1 MFCAGAVVV
10 FAAALASPLERR
22 RLSLVDRGERPE
34 SPGGLRAVGYG
45 VVSVLAV
52 GWMDLGVVLVSLG
65 IPGFLLLAPFQ
76 PTATSWQSVAGP
88 VAGALLLPVAAY
100 PVAAW
105 AGVRAAVARAV
116 LFPKDRELR
125 EVVRSR
131 ARLVDA
137 FETERRRI
145 ERDLHDG
152 AQQRLVA
159 LTMKLGLAGLD
170 LPPGSAAAKEVG
182 EAHALAKEALAELRE
197 LIRGIHP
204 QILTERGLPAA
215 ARRHRR
221 PLARSPST
229 STSTSPAALPAAVEA
244 DGVLRDRRGPDQHR
258 PAQRRRPLPRHRPL
272 PRRRARAS
280 TSSDDGAG
288 GADPAR
294 GTGLHGLADRIAA
307 ADGRMLLSSPPGGPD
322 TPQGGDPVRQSLRI
336 VIAEDAV
343 LLREGLVRSARALRP
358 PGPRRCRRRPRPARR
373 RPGTPPGPGDHR
385 RPDATRP
392 DGRRTAR
399 RARLLQAEQPGL
411 AVLVLSQYVEQTF
424 ADELLDDRRGSVGT
438 GYLLKERIGDVEEFA
453 DAVTRVAAGAT
464 VVDPEVVRQLLARR
478 RDPLDRLTPRER
490 EVLALMAE
498 GRSNAAIARRLVV
511 TDAAVA
517 KHIASILQKL
527 DLPPAAPDDHRRVL
541 AVLAYLRA

>member
-1 MFCAGAVVV
+1 MTTPRTVLEALTRGPLGFLRTAWPWRALGYLLSGGMFATAVYIAVGGLFSAPLGTIARVLCAGAVLV
-10 FAAALASPLERR
+10 FAAALAGPLERR

-34 SPGGLRAVGYG
+34 SPGGPRAVGYG

-52 GWMDLGVVLVSLG
+52 GWMDLGVALVSLG

-76 PTATSWQSVAGP
+76 PTATPWQTVAGP

-182 EAHALAKEALAELRE
+182 EAHALAKEALTELRE

-215 ARRHRR
+215 ARDIAGRCPVPTDLDLDLPGR
-221 PLARSPST
+221 
-229 STSTSPAALPAAVEA
+229 LPATVEQTAYYVTAEALTNIARHSGA
-244 DGVLRDRRGPDQHR
+244 DRCRVTARCHGGVLRLDIEDNGSGD
-258 PAQRRRPLPRHRPL
+258 
-272 PRRRARAS
+272 
-280 TSSDDGAG
+280 
-288 GADPAR
+288 ADPAR
-294 GTGLHGLADRIAA
+294 GTGLVGLADRIAA
-307 ADGRMLLSSPPGGPD
+307 ADGRMLLSSPPGGP
-322 TPQGGDPVRQSLRI
+322 T
-336 VIAEDAV
+336 
-343 LLREGLVRSARALRP
+343 LLRAEIPCGSPSA
-358 PGPRRCRRRPRPARR
+358 
-373 RPGTPPGPGDHR
+373 
-385 RPDATRP
+385 
-392 DGRRTAR
+392 
-399 RARLLQAEQPGL
+399 
-411 AVLVLSQYVEQTF
+411 
-424 ADELLDDRRGSVGT
+424 
-438 GYLLKERIGDVEEFA
+438 
-453 DAVTRVAAGAT
+453 
-464 VVDPEVVRQLLARR
+464 
-478 RDPLDRLTPRER
+478 
-490 EVLALMAE
+490 
-498 GRSNAAIARRLVV
+498 
-511 TDAAVA
+511 
-517 KHIASILQKL
+517 
-527 DLPPAAPDDHRRVL
+527 
-541 AVLAYLRA
+541 

>member
-1 MFCAGAVVV
+1 MTTPRTVLEALTRSPLGFLRTAWPWRALGYLLSGGMFATGAYIAVGGLFGAPLGTIARVLCAGAVVA
-10 FAAALASPLERR
+10 FAAALAGPLERR
-22 RLSLVDRGERPE
+22 RLSLVDRGERPQ
-34 SPGGLRAVGYG
+34 SPGGGPRAVGYG

-76 PTATSWQSVAGP
+76 PTATPWQTVAGP

-182 EAHALAKEALAELRE
+182 EAHALAKEALTELRE

-215 ARRHRR
+215 ARDIAGRCPVPTDLDLDLRGR
-221 PLARSPST
+221 
-229 STSTSPAALPAAVEA
+229 LPATVEQTAYYVTAEALTNIARHSGA
-244 DGVLRDRRGPDQHR
+244 DRCRVTARCHGGVLRLDIEDNGSGD
-258 PAQRRRPLPRHRPL
+258 
-272 PRRRARAS
+272 
-280 TSSDDGAG
+280 
-288 GADPAR
+288 ADPAR
-294 GTGLHGLADRIAA
+294 GTGLVGLADRIAA
-307 ADGRMLLSSPPGGPD
+307 ADGRMLLSSPPGGP
-322 TPQGGDPVRQSLRI
+322 T
-336 VIAEDAV
+336 
-343 LLREGLVRSARALRP
+343 LLRAEIPCGSPSA
-358 PGPRRCRRRPRPARR
+358 
-373 RPGTPPGPGDHR
+373 
-385 RPDATRP
+385 
-392 DGRRTAR
+392 
-399 RARLLQAEQPGL
+399 
-411 AVLVLSQYVEQTF
+411 
-424 ADELLDDRRGSVGT
+424 
-438 GYLLKERIGDVEEFA
+438 
-453 DAVTRVAAGAT
+453 
-464 VVDPEVVRQLLARR
+464 
-478 RDPLDRLTPRER
+478 
-490 EVLALMAE
+490 
-498 GRSNAAIARRLVV
+498 
-511 TDAAVA
+511 
-517 KHIASILQKL
+517 
-527 DLPPAAPDDHRRVL
+527 
-541 AVLAYLRA
+541 